1 MILEIYEQN
10 KLININENV
19 INLTISTDEVRTIEI
34 LTGKQGAPGIGL
46 PNGGTIG
53 QLLAKKTNAEGVT
66 EWINQSDISI
76 TESQISDF
84 GNYLDKT
91 LDTTDDLT
99 EGTTNIY
106 FTNDRAKS
114 ALSGMYEVPLTFS
127 SGLLRT
133 VNSVTN
139 TDKGSSAV
147 SSHNLAYDHTLIAT
161 ALQDLSA
168 LTTDDLTEG
177 STHLY
182 DKPVS
187 LTEGANIGIS
197 GTYPNF
203 TIAYTGTAGTNDKV
217 KYDANDPTAG
227 YIIDKFKSGT
237 GITLSEGTGANENK
251 LIITNNDTGTSVIN
265 AHNIT
270 YDHSLISSALQS
282 VDWDEIGGTQTDIS
296 LSGFTDD
303 LSYEEPLT
311 FSTGLT
317 RTTNTITVNESEINT
332 SGLNNDEGFITGIDS
347 DDVTTALGFT
357 PEDSANKAQ
366 NNGYASLDSGG
377 KVPLSQLPNSLLVY
391 KGVWNATTNTP
402 TLTTPDVDKKGYVYI
417 CNVAGTQFGITF
429 HVGDWAIYNDSGV
442 IEKSDNSDE
451 VVSVNGQTGIVVID
465 ADDIDDTST
474 TNKFVTSTQ
483 KSNWDTAYGWGDHA
497 GLYDTTGTASGL
509 IGTHEST
516 YAHDLITTAL
526 QSETDPVFSA
536 SQASNITADDITNL
550 SNLSGTNTGDQT
562 LPTRDSL
569 GLDTDDIV
577 TFANLSGTNTGDSAN
592 VTKTL
597 TAGENLVAGNVCYLK
612 ADGKMWKAK
621 GDAEVT
627 TKGKIAMALASITA
641 NTTGSFLVD
650 GDYTTSGL
658 TAGATYF
665 ISTST
670 AGAVTSTTPTTGNFI
685 RIIGV
690 AISTTVLNFNPSQD
704 YGEVA

>member
-1 MILEIYEQN
+1 MTDNIIQTKYINDVIVKAVIEGDTIVEASTKPDIVYKVTLNQPTGTFSIIDFNNAFSLRTTDDLVEGDNNIYF
-10 KLININENV
+10 
-19 INLTISTDEVRTIEI
+19 TDIRAQEALSSHTTDTSIHFE
-34 LTGKQGAPGIGL
+34 
-46 PNGGTIG
+46 
-53 QLLAKKTNAEGVT
+53 
-66 EWINQSDISI
+66 QSDISI
-76 TESQISDF
+76 PASQISYFDTEVSNNSDVSANTSARHSAVTVTDSDEIDFTLVGQDITASIKSGSINESKLDTSVNASLGKADSAIQTETDPVFTAWDKSTGISISKSQISDF
-84 GNYLDKT
+84 SDS
-91 LDTTDDLT
+91 D
-99 EGTTNIY
+99 
-106 FTNDRAKS
+106 
-114 ALSGMYEVPLTFS
+114 YEV
-127 SGLLRT
+127 
-133 VNSVTN
+133 
-139 TDKGSSAV
+139 
-147 SSHNLAYDHTLIAT
+147 
-161 ALQDLSA
+161 
-168 LTTDDLTEG
+168 
-177 STHLY
+177 
-182 DKPVS
+182 
-187 LTEGANIGIS
+187 
-197 GTYPNF
+197 
-203 TIAYTGTAGTNDKV
+203 
-217 KYDANDPTAG
+217 
-227 YIIDKFKSGT
+227 
-237 GITLSEGTGANENK
+237 
-251 LIITNNDTGTSVIN
+251 
-265 AHNIT
+265 
-270 YDHSLISSALQS
+270 
-282 VDWDEIGGTQTDIS
+282 
-296 LSGFTDD
+296 
-303 LSYEEPLT
+303 PLT

-429 HVGDWAIYNDSGV
+429 NVGDWAIYNDSGV

-465 ADDIDDTST
+465 ADDIDDSTT
-474 TNKFVTSTQ
+474 TNKFVTATQ
-483 KSNWDTAYGWGDHA
+483 KSNWDTAYGWGNHA
-497 GLYDTTGTASGL
+497 GLYDTVDTASGL

>member
-1 MILEIYEQN
+1 VTDNIIVKTL
-10 KLININENV
+10 KDINITAVLDESSNT
-19 INLTISTDEVRTIEI
+19 INTSFKPEVVYTVTLNQPTGVFSI
-34 LTGKQGAPGIGL
+34 LDFNNA
-46 PNGGTIG
+46 
-53 QLLAKKTNAEGVT
+53 LAQKTTN
-66 EWINQSDISI
+66 
-76 TESQISDF
+76 
-84 GNYLDKT
+84 
-91 LDTTDDLT
+91 DLT
-99 EGTTNIY
+99 EGDNLY
-106 FTNDRAKS
+106 FTDVRAQS
-114 ALSGMYEVPLTFS
+114 ALSGLYEVPLTFT
-127 SGLLRT
+127 SGVTRT
-133 VNSVTN
+133 LNEITN
-139 TDKGSSAV
+139 TDKGSTAV
-147 SSHNLAYDHTLIAT
+147 STHESTYDHSLIET
-161 ALQDLSA
+161 ALQDLSDQ
-168 LTTDDLTEG
+168 TTDNLAEG
-177 STHLY
+177 TTNLY
-182 DKPVS
+182 DKDVS
-187 LTEGANIGIS
+187 ITAGTDIDVA

-203 TIAYTGTAGTNDKV
+203 TITYTGTAGENDKI
-217 KYDANDPTAG
+217 KYDVNDTTAG
-227 YIIDKFKSGT
+227 YISDKFTAGS
-237 GITLSEGTGANENK
+237 GITLAEGSGANENK

-303 LSYEEPLT
+303 LSYEVPLT

-317 RTTNTITVNESEINT
+317 RITNTITINESEINT

-366 NNGYASLDSGG
+366 NNGYASLDAGG
-377 KVPLSQLPNSLLVY
+377 KVPLNQLPSSLLVY

-402 TLTTPDVDKKGYVYI
+402 TLTTPDTDKKGYVYI
-417 CNVAGTQFGITF
+417 CNVAGTQFGIEF

-451 VVSVNGQTGIVVID
+451 VVSVNGQTGVVVLD
-465 ADDIDDTST
+465 ADDISDTYT

-483 KSNWDTAYGWGDHA
+483 KTNWDTAYGWGNHA
-497 GLYDTTGTASGL
+497 GLYDTVDTASGL

-516 YAHDLITTAL
+516 YNHSLIATAL